1 MAQSNDA
8 LLQGNVQL
16 EPNRGLSNI
25 VLPEAEVYIL
35 HSGYGIEGVFTNAD
49 LLGIKIDE
57 LRNLGAYRDERLSIS
72 THEINPK

>member
-1 MAQSNDA
+1 MAASNEA
-8 LLQGNVQL
+8 LLQGNISID
-16 EPNRGLSNI
+16 PNRGLGGI
-25 VLPEAEVYIL
+25 HLPDAEVYIL
-35 HSGYGIEGVFTNAD
+35 HSGYGVEGVFTNAD